1 MPGCKV
7 GRAGPH
13 HDKAGHE
20 TDRPEAGHD
29 KNAKSPAGDP
39 SAFQSA
45 LPPGGG
51 REGGSPSGIVIVVE
65 RFPPYNEYSDE

>member
-1 MPGCKV
+1 MAGCKV

-13 HDKAGHE
+13 QDKAGHE

-45 LPPGGG
+45 LPPGGT
-51 REGGSPSGIVIVVE
+51 GGGISFRYRNRSGTVPAV
-65 RFPPYNEYSDE
+65 